1 MAALTGGLLL
11 ATMDLA
17 TVTQPRGSLWAT
29 ALPPLVLLLVLTLV
43 ATRFRRHSKAQSGL
57 AEGRQGRSA
66 AQVCANLGAASLA
79 AALVPVPG
87 IHRLALL
94 ALSACF
100 VEATADTLS
109 SEIGQALRSQTFL
122 LTTGQR
128 VPPGT
133 DGAISLPGTLTG
145 ILGGLLVALACQHA
159 LRLTLHGML
168 LAWLAGIAGI
178 FFDSLL
184 GATLERQRLLGNNAV
199 NFCSTVFSAALAGLA
214 GIWVR

>member
-1 MAALTGGLLL
+1 MATVY
-11 ATMDLA
+11 LA
-17 TVTQPRGSLWAT
+17 TVTQPRGSLWTT
-29 ALPPLVLLLVLTLV
+29 ALPPLVLLLVLTLL
-43 ATRFRRHSKAQSGL
+43 ATRFRRRSKEQSGL

-79 AALVPVPG
+79 AALIPVPET
-87 IHRLALL
+87 HRLALL

-109 SEIGQALRSQTFL
+109 SEIGQALQSQTFF
-122 LTTGQR
+122 LTTGR
-128 VPPGT
+128 CVPPGT
-133 DGAISLPGTLTG
+133 NGAISLPGTLTG

-184 GATLERQRLLGNNAV
+184 GATLERQRLMGNNVV
-199 NFCSTVFSAALAGLA
+199 NFCSTVFAAALAGLA
-214 GIWVR
+214 GIWIR